1 MYTDGDLRPEK
12 HKVSQIP
19 KQSCSVRIHDI
30 SDIQDIMYMT
40 NKMIDM
46 KHLWFGHGLL
56 EVQLNTKS
64 YHWLSKI
71 SQGAQARGLLW
82 K

>member
-1 MYTDGDLRPEK
+1 MRKKKEPRPSFYRVNSNVDRYGNLYTDGDLRPEK

-46 KHLWFGHGLL
+46 KHL
-56 EVQLNTKS
+56 
-64 YHWLSKI
+64 
-71 SQGAQARGLLW
+71 
-82 K
+82 